1 MTRNKR
7 CALSLRCDGDGELG
21 VASSSTKRE
30 SFYGL
35 HEKANTHQGGDMHKP
50 KKYEYFRLVIPLK
63 MQVITRPKG
72 TATDLWP

>member
-21 VASSSTKRE
+21 VASSSTKGE

-35 HEKANTHQGGDMHKP
+35 HEKANTHHFVVLHAESEMNDLSFVSPRNNLLKLHCLLQSD
-50 KKYEYFRLVIPLK
+50 RL
-63 MQVITRPKG
+63 
-72 TATDLWP
+72 